1 MRSGLAALLCAAL
14 TRCVLCL
21 LLLQGGRGEVEDDE
35 AYVAAAD
42 RARERKAL
50 RRKEH
55 GAERFAAE
63 PIVAPGLGEI
73 GEDEKREIGGKIAAN
88 RGLTPHRNKDYKNPR
103 KKHRIKFDQAVIKR
117 KSAVRE
123 VQPGAAGGYGGELSG
138 IKASISRSRRF

>member
-1 MRSGLAALLCAAL
+1 M
-14 TRCVLCL
+14 
-21 LLLQGGRGEVEDDE
+21 QGPREDVEDDE
-35 AYVAAAD
+35 AYIAAAE
-42 RARERKAL
+42 RARERKTQ

-63 PIVAPGLGEI
+63 PIVAAGLGEVD
-73 GEDEKREIGGKIAAN
+73 EDGKREIDRKMATN

-103 KKHRIKFDQAVIKR
+103 KKHRIKFDKAVIKR

-123 VQPGAAGGYGGELSG
+123 VKPGAAGGYGGEMSG